1 MITMPVRYITRLLL
15 SLCATLLLHLGV
27 SFASEPGPA
36 LLDQPAP
43 QLAPVPGQAHQPQ
56 NGSVRA
62 GPDRKAPSAGQT
74 IPDAARE
81 TLQAIEAR
89 QGEPLPGYVGG
100 RPFQNREHK
109 LPRGRYREYD
119 VHPKVPGK
127 NRGAERIVIEQHSGK
142 AYYTADHYHSFV
154 PMN

>member
-1 MITMPVRYITRLLL
+1 MPVRYLIRLLL
-15 SLCATLLLHLGV
+15 LLCTTLLPNLGV
-27 SFASEPGPA
+27 SFAGEPGSA

-43 QLAPVPGQAHQPQ
+43 RLTPGQGQTPLPQ
-56 NGSVRA
+56 NGSVRS
-62 GPDRKAPSAGQT
+62 GPERKAPGAGQT
-74 IPDAARE
+74 IPDSARE
-81 TLQAIEAR
+81 TLKAIEAG

-100 RPFQNREHK
+100 RTFQNRERK

-127 NRGAERIVIEQHSGK
+127 HRGAERIVIEQRSGK